1 MKSVKVEDAVG
12 MVLAHDLTKIVPDS
26 FKGVAFKKGY
36 IIREEDIEELKNM
49 GKYHVFVVSLTEG
62 DVHENEAAERIA
74 AAAASPGMVL
84 CGAKEGKVNIK
95 AAKRGIFKVNRA
107 VLDELNQLGNAVLVT
122 LHDNTLVE
130 EGRIVAAAK
139 IIPLTIEEEIIK
151 RAETILALNKPLID
165 IKPIYCLK
173 TGILV
178 TGSEVFH
185 GRIQDK
191 FGVQLKDK
199 VSYYGGEPME
209 IRYAPD
215 DIDIICAEINGFIE
229 KGAQVVLISG
239 GMAVDADDVTPK
251 SIERIAST
259 VVTYGLP
266 VLPGAMCMLAY
277 AGEVLLMGVPACAM
291 FSKTTI
297 LDILYP
303 RALTKE
309 LLKKEDLS
317 MLGHGGLCLQCEICH
332 YPVCPFGK

>member
-12 MVLAHDLTKIVPDS
+12 MVLAHDLTKIVPDV
-26 FKGVAFKKGY
+26 FKGVAFKKGT

-49 GKYHVFVVSLTEG
+49 GKYNVFVVSLLEG

-74 AAAASPGMVL
+74 TAAASSGMVL
-84 CGAKEGKVNIK
+84 CEAKEGKVNIK
-95 AAKRGIFKVNRA
+95 AGKNGILKVNKT
-107 VLDELNQLGNAVLVT
+107 VLEEINQIGNAVLVT
-122 LHDNTLVE
+122 MHDNTLVE
-130 EGRIVAAAK
+130 EGKIVAAAK

-151 RAETILALNKPLID
+151 RAENILVLNKPVID
-165 IKPIYCLK
+165 IKPVYSLK
-173 TGILV
+173 TGIIV
-178 TGSEVFH
+178 TGSEVFY

-191 FGVQLKDK
+191 FGIQLRDK
-199 VSYYGGEPME
+199 VRHYGGEPME
-209 IRYAPD
+209 ICYAPD
-215 DIDIICAEINGFIE
+215 DEDIISAEIKGAIE

-251 SIERIAST
+251 SIESIASR

-291 FSKTTI
+291 FSKTTF
-297 LDILYP
+297 LDIIYP

-309 LLKKEDLS
+309 PLRKEDLR
-317 MLGHGGLCLQCEICH
+317 MLGHGGLCLQCDICH